1 MEEKRIS
8 QQEQQCISRCIQTHW
23 GKDAEFENETS
34 RDRHYEACLENCR
47 ICG

>member
-23 GKDAEFENETS
+23 GKDAEFESETS
-34 RDRHYEACLENCR
+34 RDRRYEACLENCR